1 MRGINKVI
9 LVGSLGANPIAK
21 HFPNGS
27 GYAQFSIATSERWQD
42 KQTGEYRENTEW
54 HRIVAHGRLGEIA
67 CQYLKKGSKV
77 YIEGSLHTRKWTDQ
91 NRQENY
97 ITEVKVHNLQ
107 ALDSSPRA
115 RAVFEIQ
122 YENTAIH

>member
-9 LVGSLGANPIAK
+9 LVGSLGANPISK

-42 KQTGEYRENTEW
+42 KQTGEWRENTEW

-67 CQYLKKGSKV
+67 CQFLKKGSKV

-97 ITEVKVHNLQ
+97 ITEVKVISLQ
-107 ALDSSPRA
+107 SLDSAPVAS
-115 RAVFEIQ
+115 AV
-122 YENTAIH
+122 

>member
-21 HFPNGS
+21 QFPNGS

-42 KQTGEYRENTEW
+42 KQTGEWRENTEW

-107 ALDSSPRA
+107 ALDSAPIASP
-115 RAVFEIQ
+115 V
-122 YENTAIH
+122 

>member
-21 HFPNGS
+21 QFPNGS

-42 KQTGEYRENTEW
+42 KQTGEWRENTEW
-54 HRIVAHGRLGEIA
+54 HRIVAHGRLAEIA

-107 ALDSSPRA
+107 ALDSAPIASP
-115 RAVFEIQ
+115 V
-122 YENTAIH
+122 

>member
-21 HFPNGS
+21 QFPNGS

-42 KQTGEYRENTEW
+42 NQTGEWRENTEW

-107 ALDSSPRA
+107 ALDSAPIASP
-115 RAVFEIQ
+115 V
-122 YENTAIH
+122 

>member
-9 LVGSLGANPIAK
+9 LVGSLGANHIAK

-107 ALDSSPRA
+107 ALDSAPIASP
-115 RAVFEIQ
+115 V
-122 YENTAIH
+122 